1 MPRKKLTFKN
11 FIFSKPSKPSKHPK
25 RLKKSVYGVGY
36 GINAFADQ
44 GEGGDGGGIGESAGS
59 PSTMHSGIIPGA
71 FSSTAA
77 LMLRNWQEE
86 EEDEEITDD
95 FFKSNYA
102 EEDEEATKIDSAR
115 SMFRGLVNQGLS
127 RREMITMFMKR
138 LGVTESTAVSYYER
152 IAKEAGM
159 TNLPNQPQQ
168 VAPAFQGGMMAPQ
181 APDLGGGVNSQP
193 GQQVGMPQ
201 TPIEEPEGVT
211 VEGDPDRQGLIR
223 TVRGAHLVYKRQ
235 EEEGTFEELWIFNTG
250 KKFGD
255 EYDVRHAILAGT
267 DIPPKKTRSD
277 DGNQEYFLSTLGN
290 AQLLHIK
297 GLPN

>member
-25 RLKKSVYGVGY
+25 RLKKSVYGVGG
-36 GINAFADQ
+36 GINTA
-44 GEGGDGGGIGESAGS
+44 DGGGIGESAGS
-59 PSTMHSGIIPGA
+59 PSMMHNGVIPGA
-71 FSSTAA
+71 FSATAA
-77 LMLRNWQEE
+77 LMLRNHQEE

-102 EEDEEATKIDSAR
+102 ETEEDEEATKIDSAR

-159 TNLPNQPQQ
+159 TNLPDQPQA
-168 VAPAFQGGMMAPQ
+168 VTPAFQGGMMAAQ
-181 APDLGGGVNSQP
+181 QPDLGGGVGTQQ
-193 GQQVGMPQ
+193 GQQAVGMPQ
-201 TPIEEPEGVT
+201 APIEEPEGVT
-211 VEGDPDRQGLIR
+211 VEGDPDKQGLIR
-223 TVRGAHLVYKRQ
+223 TVKGAHLVYKRQ